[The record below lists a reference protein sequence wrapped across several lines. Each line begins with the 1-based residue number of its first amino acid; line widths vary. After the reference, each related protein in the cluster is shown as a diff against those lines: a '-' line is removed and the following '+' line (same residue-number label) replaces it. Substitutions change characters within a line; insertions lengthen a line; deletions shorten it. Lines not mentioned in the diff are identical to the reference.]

1 MRAMIMI
8 GCGKAKALVMNNMNR
23 ADGRLAQNKFL
34 IRLCQSTETEIILA
48 QNHGGS
54 KEPPEDDSEPSCYET
69 ATDVAE
75 MDAKRTKELEE
86 ATEEYKEQIEELP
99 Q

>member
-1 MRAMIMI
+1 MS
-8 GCGKAKALVMNNMNR
+8 VNR
-23 ADGRLAQNKFL
+23 DRDRNH
-34 IRLCQSTETEIILA
+34 LA